1 MKLAGDFRR
10 SRGVIDGDGAGA
22 KRADSAVR
30 SESDVAKVVVIAN
43 AGKNEIRAVRGLGG
57 ACRQTAAEARH
68 PGIGL
73 GAGPVEH
80 DDLVAMR
87 LEMARHGK
95 AHHAEPDPGDFAHWL
110 NSLVAGASTFGA
122 SG

>member
-1 MKLAGDFRR
+1 MPGSL
-10 SRGVIDGDGAGA
+10 V
-22 KRADSAVR
+22 
-30 SESDVAKVVVIAN
+30 
-43 AGKNEIRAVRGLGG
+43 IRAVRSLRG

-73 GAGPVEH
+73 GAGTVEH

-87 LEMARHGK
+87 LEMAGHGK

-110 NSLVAGASTFGA
+110 NSFVAGALTDGA